1 MRHDVYAAL
10 AAIATSVL
18 RTTDESVPAVERLT
32 AWAAQ
37 NPERVQRARSTF
49 AEALSRETVDLAT
62 LSVALRIMRT
72 LPS

>member
-1 MRHDVYAAL
+1 L
-10 AAIATSVL
+10 PAT
-18 RTTDESVPAVERLT
+18 ERLT

-72 LPS
+72 LPT